1 MCYCERKTAILDWS
15 SNPHQSLC
23 QLSWV
28 RFLQISIPRN
38 HFRKVDLIWL
48 LYEFS
53 KAQYVKKKKTLK
65 LQWALQLSHIINT
78 LRSLTCSREILMLS
92 VEQMNWSTSQAPRP
106 LTLYLDTWL
115 HFSWF
120 SSSQLSWH
128 CEDWITCQP
137 LNVLPFCE
145 DCWSLGDYKTV

>member
-1 MCYCERKTAILDWS
+1 MKEKLPSWTEVAIPTKAYVSWAGSGSYKSPFPEITSGRLTWSDYCM
-15 SNPHQSLC
+15 SL
-23 QLSWV
+23 
-28 RFLQISIPRN
+28 
-38 HFRKVDLIWL
+38 
-48 LYEFS
+48 
-53 KAQYVKKKKTLK
+53 VKHSMWKKKTLK